1 MPLLRS
7 PNTIKPILDHLR
19 EALAFLGEP
28 KTKRASHNNTLVYRL
43 ESEILP
49 IMPIRLKVE
58 INCREHFHRHRVKE
72 PRSYV
77 GWAHAFLHLWI
88 KLDFDELPIVS
99 DTFLSALY
107 LKSFSSFAGA
117 ASEIG
122 AADPSANAMLSFLTP
137 DT

>member
-1 MPLLRS
+1 VFVDS
-7 PNTIKPILDHLR
+7 FA
-19 EALAFLGEP
+19 AL
-28 KTKRASHNNTLVYRL
+28 
-43 ESEILP
+43 
-49 IMPIRLKVE
+49 LKVATTLPAP
-58 INCREHFHRHRVKE
+58 IPIF
-72 PRSYV
+72 
-77 GWAHAFLHLWI
+77 WI

>member
-1 MPLLRS
+1 MNKFKKMMLQSNAQQQQNMLNHYQKMP
-7 PNTIKPILDHLR
+7 TIFDIFNRPLDDFNFFKDSGFHDNFKVDIEDFSDHYELK
-19 EALAFLGEP
+19 AD
-28 KTKRASHNNTLVYRL
+28 
-43 ESEILP
+43 
-49 IMPIRLKVE
+49 MPG
-58 INCREHFHRHRVKE
+58 VKKE
-72 PRSYV
+72 D
-77 GWAHAFLHLWI
+77 I